1 MSTCQPIYQSAR
13 LFAIFLSLLVVVGS
27 PAVANQSSLSIY
39 PDDKTHTNVQQLVFE
54 FDRPVTHVGGV
65 PTFEQL
71 QQLSVVKG
79 DGKSAK
85 KWQPVCKW
93 RYVDTSRL
101 VCELVKPLFP
111 GSIYHLAVNKGFGG
125 LNGWQLENSVK
136 HTIKTPYPQGLFSNE
151 INQLNDY
158 YRWPVIYLNSQ
169 MSLKKDVWLR
179 DFLTS
184 PMLVRGPDNHIKRI
198 DVGIVEERTYA
209 PLNIDKLD
217 FDFSNDGRYELF
229 IPKGTQFDF
238 SDYANPVDIVLYHRE
253 FYQDFKLLGIRC
265 YQSEEDFLANKISS
279 WHLDKLTDCLP
290 NQIDV
295 ALSRP
300 VLDPYKH
307 FRRLLD
313 DDFTSMESFRQS
325 NGRYVYS
332 LIVNE
337 NKDYQ
342 WDLSNL
348 TGTKSEIFVSDKTDS
363 KAHVSFSTVAA
374 PKSWSFDHL
383 DVITPF
389 DYEKKVLYATNVKAI
404 PGKVGVIDSKDKL
417 QAWLTKQDIVAEQ
430 YTWPIEY
437 RQNNPDDY
445 FWKKGMAQKFD
456 FKQFLP
462 VNGGLL
468 VLDFSKE
475 KRDLK
480 ANEHLYNYRQSQ
492 STILDVKGFNLQLLQ
507 AHDALIQATSWQTG
521 EPISGV
527 NIHLVCEDEDLSG
540 YLGDTNE
547 QGILHLAAAID
558 GDNCWLWSEHS
569 SCVTA
574 VNLSGASKAR
584 RKAAITGWSAQPVY
598 EPGKTVD
605 FGLFGKKRSDNGLK
619 AIDALDGRQLYFGRQ
634 FSAQSTDLPINLP
647 QFSTYGFASVAIE
660 TGDNWPVGEYYLKL
674 YSKDNPEHMD
684 ILGSVELEYYQT
696 PEYEVKFKGTKRMA
710 LGDSFDWAL
719 DAKRLNGVPL
729 ADAKVM
735 VEYGVDRFH
744 SPPFWPQKYKWLTD
758 DLHGSPQFNFPVF
771 TGKLD
776 ENGVIKASTEKI
788 HHQSGFFNI
797 NATATVTAK
806 DGEVQTHQTNG
817 FYFASEYYF
826 GVKVNTKAQT
836 IKLVAIDRNGHFL
849 KGKELKGEELK
860 GKELD
865 GTAAVLPD
873 ELQQAIN
880 KRGIVVNIAPNDELR
895 DGQSFNCRLDS
906 LYESCDLKGRKGSIN
921 VTIIIDQQII
931 AKGSVFV
938 SQYYARQSSSP
949 LEFSQQTLN
958 VSANQSQALLTLNA
972 KYAGKALITVA
983 TDKIESSF
991 YVNIKV
997 GSNEVAIPIERR
1009 YMPQMS
1015 VMALMTLSNK
1025 VLADK
1030 ALANDTNTRM
1040 YSASAQVG
1048 IREPQKLALDV
1059 KVPQGELLSGAAVD
1073 VAIGANLPAGSQT
1086 WLVNE
1091 GLWQLL
1097 SLDEQ
1102 SYDLAKLLELDGVV
1116 RYSNL
1121 WRAINLHVVNIH
1133 RGETFSLSA
1142 PASFHEAD
1150 VSGQKM
1156 GYLSKSNPEMIS
1168 VSGASIEQNSNAKFV
1183 DSMWFNLMSHV
1194 ETSKPQ
1200 SLQFNLP
1207 KVPGRY
1213 KLVTVAANDDQFDLD
1228 VQTITT
1234 YLPQEYF
1241 VDAPKQMVQSD
1252 KAELLLTVINR
1263 TDNPLDE
1270 TLKLTIDGKP
1280 WRELE
1285 VKGKA
1290 NAQQLVSVALPRLD
1304 AGNHMGEQKVIGV
1317 WHDEFGQVGERVIK
1331 VKADT
1336 VKVKQQF
1343 VVSLGGESGAGGN
1356 KITLPDNYIKGS
1368 LSFFGRAL
1376 NELAPSW
1383 ESHLSTVR
1391 HYPYQCFEQNIS
1403 RAVSYAYSPIAAKVW
1418 PYGKTEFEKL
1428 LAGSGK
1434 YLNNGGFSYFP
1445 NFFRDDF
1452 LTAYSHLV
1460 SHWLDGNQL
1469 RLQAKAL
1476 ANSDRV
1482 KEILSN
1488 DGNIE
1493 NRSMALLALT
1503 KTGELT
1509 RTQVLEYRSQ
1519 IGASSGF
1526 SQVLQLLALRHV
1538 NANADLIETT
1548 IKDILRRGYQDS
1560 GVNILSNNAERCFA
1574 YMAFGDKHP
1583 RAEKLL
1589 EQVLAEQWQ
1598 KADFGNTFAS
1608 AVCSVAFKDKPT
1620 QSAELKSLDYR
1631 SSGNLAQIESSAQSR
1646 QQVVMEYSQ
1655 AIDNQPD
1662 FSHGIDIK
1670 QQYFIATNT
1679 DNWHELKNVKDKWR
1693 LMPDGHTLQ
1702 IGDLVRVVVSVDSPI
1717 KREHVVIDSPIAG
1730 AFEAD
1735 NAKFEH
1741 SVSNDAP
1748 IGPAGS
1754 LGAGRMRMPDMHR
1767 IMPRVEQQIEIDR
1780 VLFFPYW
1787 LDAGQTEFSYLLKVR
1802 NGGKFIA
1809 PSAKVELMYQPDVA
1823 AQTKGR
1829 YFEVEGY

>member
-1 MSTCQPIYQSAR
+1 MSLCQLTFQIAR
-13 LFAIFLSLLVVVGS
+13 FIAVCVCWFFIIAMPTESFAQ
-27 PAVANQSSLSIY
+27 QSSVTIY
-39 PDDKTHTNVQQLVFE
+39 PDDQTHNNVQQLVFE
-54 FDRPVTHVGGV
+54 FDQAVTYLGGV

-71 QQLSVVKG
+71 QQISIVKG
-79 DGKSAK
+79 DGKGAK

-101 VCELVKPLFP
+101 ACELEKPLLP
-111 GSIYHLAVNKGFGG
+111 SSIYHLAVNRGFVG
-125 LNGWQLENSVK
+125 LNGWQLEKSVK
-136 HTIKTPYPQGLFSNE
+136 HTIKTPYPQALFSNE

-184 PMLVRGPDNHIKRI
+184 PMQVRGPDNHIKRI

-209 PLNIDKLD
+209 PLNIDKVD
-217 FDFSNDGRYELF
+217 FDFFNDGRYELF

-238 SDYANPVDIVLYHRE
+238 SDYASPADIVLFHRE
-253 FYQDFKLLGIRC
+253 FYQDFKLLGMRC

-279 WHLDKLTDCLP
+279 WRLDKLTDCLP
-290 NQIDV
+290 NKIEV

-307 FRRLLD
+307 FRRLLGG
-313 DDFTSMESFRQS
+313 DDFTSMESFRHS
-325 NGRYVYS
+325 NGRYIYS
-332 LIVNE
+332 LILNE

-342 WDLSNL
+342 WDLSSL
-348 TGTKSEIFVSDKTDS
+348 TGTKSEVFVSNKIDS
-363 KAHVSFSTVAA
+363 KAHISFSTVAA
-374 PKSWSFDHL
+374 PKSWYFEHL

-417 QAWLTKQDIVAEQ
+417 QAWLTKQDVVAEH

-437 RQNNPDDY
+437 RQNGPDDY

-456 FKQFLP
+456 FKQFLS

-475 KRDLK
+475 KRDLN
-480 ANEHLYNYRQSQ
+480 ANDREYNYRQSQ
-492 STILDVKGFNLQLLQ
+492 STHMQSTMLDVKGFNLQLLQ
-507 AHDALIQATSWQTG
+507 AQDALIQATSWQSG

-527 NIHLVCEDEDLSG
+527 NIHLICEDEDLSG

-547 QGILHLAAAID
+547 QGLLRLPAALE

-569 SCVTA
+569 SGVTA

-619 AIDALDGRQLYFGRQ
+619 AIDAWDGRQLYFGRQ
-634 FSAQSTDLPINLP
+634 FSAQSTDLPVNIP
-647 QFSTYGFASVAIE
+647 EFSTYGFASVAIE
-660 TGDNWPVGEYYLKL
+660 TGNNWPVGEYHLKL
-674 YSKDNPEHMD
+674 YNKDNPEHVD
-684 ILGSVELEYYQT
+684 ILGSVELEYYET
-696 PEYEVKFKGTKRMA
+696 PEYEVKFKGSERMA
-710 LGDSFDWAL
+710 LGDSFDWSL

-735 VEYGVDRFH
+735 VEYGVDRFR

-758 DLHGSPQFNFPVF
+758 DLHGSPQFNFPVY

-776 ENGVIKASTEKI
+776 ENGEIKASTEQI
-788 HHQSGFFNI
+788 SHQSGFFNI
-797 NATATVTAK
+797 NAIATVTAK

-836 IKLVAIDRNGHFL
+836 IKLVAIDRDGRLF
-849 KGKELKGEELK
+849 K

-865 GTAAVLPD
+865 GKATVLPD
-873 ELQQAIN
+873 ELQRAIN

-895 DGQSFNCRLDS
+895 DGQSFNCQLDS
-906 LYESCDLKGRKGSIN
+906 LFESCDLKGRKGAIN
-921 VTIIIDQQII
+921 ITVIIDQQIV
-931 AKGSVFV
+931 ARGDVFV
-938 SQYYARQSSSP
+938 SEYYARQSSSP

-958 VSANQSQALLTLNA
+958 VSASESQVLLTLNA
-972 KYAGKALITVA
+972 KFAGKALITVA

-991 YVNIKV
+991 YVDVKV
-997 GSNEVAIPIERR
+997 GSNEVAIPIKRR

-1015 VMALMTLSNK
+1015 VMALMTVSNGAL
-1025 VLADK
+1025 VNE
-1030 ALANDTNTRM
+1030 ALAYGTNTRM

-1059 KVPQGELLSGAAVD
+1059 KIPQGDLLSGAAVD
-1073 VAIGANLPAGSQT
+1073 VAIGANLPADSQT

-1097 SLDEQ
+1097 GLDEQ

-1121 WRAINLHVVNIH
+1121 WHAINLHIANVH
-1133 RGETFSLSA
+1133 RGRTFSLSA
-1142 PASFHEAD
+1142 PVFFEAD
-1150 VSGQKM
+1150 ISEQKM
-1156 GYLSKSNPEMIS
+1156 GYLSKPNPEMIS
-1168 VSGASIEQNSNAKFV
+1168 VSGARIEQGSNAKFV
-1183 DSMWFNLMSHV
+1183 DSMWFALMSHKGSQSGG
-1194 ETSKPQ
+1194 SKSQ
-1200 SLQFNLP
+1200 SLRFNLP

-1213 KLVTVAANDDQFDLD
+1213 KLVTVTANDDQFDLD

-1252 KAELLLTVINR
+1252 EAELLLTIVNR
-1263 TDNPLDE
+1263 TNKPLKE

-1280 WRELE
+1280 WRELD
-1285 VKGKA
+1285 VKGEA
-1290 NAQQLVSVALPRLD
+1290 NSQQVVSVALPRLD
-1304 AGNHMGEQKVIGV
+1304 VGNQVKGQKVIGV

-1336 VKVKQQF
+1336 VKVKQQY
-1343 VVSLGGESGAGGN
+1343 VVDFRGLSE
-1356 KITLPDNYIKGS
+1356 KITLPDTYIKGS
-1368 LSFFGRAL
+1368 LSFSGRAL
-1376 NELAPSW
+1376 DELAPSW
-1383 ESHLSTVR
+1383 EGHLSTVR

-1403 RAVSYAYSPIAAKVW
+1403 RAVSYAYSPIAAQVW
-1418 PYGKTEFEKL
+1418 PDGKTEFEKL

-1434 YLNNGGFSYFP
+1434 YLNNGGFSYFSD
-1445 NFFRDDF
+1445 FSRDDF

-1460 SHWLDGNQL
+1460 SHWLDDSQL

-1476 ANSDRV
+1476 ASSDRV

-1488 DGNIE
+1488 DGNAE

-1503 KTGELT
+1503 KTAELT
-1509 RTQVLEYRSQ
+1509 HAQVLEYRSQ
-1519 IGASSGF
+1519 IGDSSGL

-1538 NANADLIETT
+1538 NAKPDLIDIT

-1560 GVNILSNNAERCFA
+1560 GVSILSNNAERCFA
-1574 YMAFGDKHP
+1574 YMALGEKHP

-1608 AVCSVAFKDKPT
+1608 AVCTVAFKDKPAK
-1620 QSAELKSLDYR
+1620 SAELKSLNYQLN
-1631 SSGNLAQIESSAQSR
+1631 GNLAEIESSARTR
-1646 QQVVMEYSQ
+1646 QQVAMEYSQ

-1662 FSHGIDIK
+1662 FSNGIDIK
-1670 QQYFIATNT
+1670 QQYFIATDT
-1679 DNWHELKNVKDKWR
+1679 DNWHELENPKDKWR
-1693 LMPDGHTLQ
+1693 LMPDDHTLQ

-1717 KREHVVIDSPIAG
+1717 NREHVVIDSPIAG
-1730 AFEAD
+1730 AFEID
-1735 NAKFEH
+1735 NDKFEH
-1741 SVSNDAP
+1741 SVSKHHIVETFGLGLASALAP
-1748 IGPAGS
+1748 N
-1754 LGAGRMRMPDMHR
+1754 LGHSMRE

-1802 NGGKFIA
+1802 HGGKFVA

-1829 YFEVEGY
+1829 YFNVAGF